1 MKAAHLSRQQRILVH
16 CAPISDEHVSDRAMR
31 AAIFRARG
39 TDEFAN
45 QQSFDRA
52 VTALVEAIP
61 IPADVAEWFS
71 REDLVPRRKWSWKK
85 TARNPAVVAIGIA
98 LAVIAGVFAFQ
109 FSEHLHDFP
118 GIGTARKLLGVAGST
133 KSVMLDPM
141 KVDAGTLGDLFF
153 MKHQLEHYD
162 VPPEFADFR
171 TLGCR
176 VFDDEEGHRVAQ
188 IWIVEKKM
196 QLFLFPAEKDPKSGA
211 VRDFSGWRNVEQE
224 GWAGVVREKNGV
236 CFMAA
241 LRGSAR
247 DLAPYLAKAKE

>member
-1 MKAAHLSRQQRILVH
+1 MKAARLSRQQRILVN
-16 CAPISDEHVSDRAMR
+16 CAPIGEEQISDRAMR
-31 AAIFRARG
+31 TAIFRARG

-52 VTALVEAIP
+52 VTALVETIP
-61 IPADVAEWFS
+61 IPGDVAEWFS

-85 TARNPAVVAIGIA
+85 TAQNPAVVAVAIA
-98 LAVIAGVFAFQ
+98 LVVIAGVFASKFA
-109 FSEHLHDFP
+109 EHLHDFP
-118 GIGTARKLLGVAGST
+118 GIGTAKKLLAVAGST

-153 MKHQLEHYD
+153 MKHQLERYD
-162 VPPEFADFR
+162 VPAEFADFR
-171 TLGCR
+171 TIGSR

-196 QLFLFPAEKDPKSGA
+196 QLFLFPAERDPKSGA
-211 VRDFSGWRNVEQE
+211 VRGFSGWRNVEQE
-224 GWAGVVREKNGV
+224 GWAGVVREKDGV

-241 LRGSAR
+241 LRGQPK
-247 DLAPYLAKAKE
+247 DLAPYLLKKD